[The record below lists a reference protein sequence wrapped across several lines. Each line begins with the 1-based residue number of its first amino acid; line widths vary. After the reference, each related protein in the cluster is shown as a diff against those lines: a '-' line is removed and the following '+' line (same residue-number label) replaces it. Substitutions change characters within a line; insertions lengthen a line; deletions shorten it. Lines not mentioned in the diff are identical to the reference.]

1 MKSYAFR
8 LGTVLRVRRVESLL
22 ARQHLGTAARAL
34 AQAVVREQE
43 ATSAYEADI
52 RPPSELSAD
61 AFVAARER
69 NERLAKMM
77 TEAAADH
84 DAAGRRL
91 EAERVRTVRA
101 ERRVAVLEKL
111 DERRRQ
117 EWLATVQR
125 EEAAVLDDFATVRA
139 AAGAMG
145 VVRAD

>member
-1 MKSYAFR
+1 MKNYTFR

-22 ARQHLGTAARAL
+22 ARQRLGTAARSL
-34 AQAVVREQE
+34 AGAVIREQE
-43 ATSAYEADI
+43 ATGAYEADI
-52 RPPSELSAD
+52 RSLGELSAD
-61 AFVAARER
+61 AFVAAREKG
-69 NERLAKMM
+69 ERRAEMM

-84 DAAGRRL
+84 DAASRCL
-91 EAERVRTVRA
+91 DEERARTVHA

-125 EEAAVLDDFATVRA
+125 EDAAVLDDFATVRA